1 MHGWLASFVYK
12 VNAHYAIN
20 KRWHL
25 VLQLFSFY
33 FTVAAVYFNQSAYSV
48 NENDGIIQ
56 FVLAL
61 NTSIAVDVIVLVESN
76 DITANGE

>member
-1 MHGWLASFVYK
+1 M
-12 VNAHYAIN
+12 NE
-20 KRWHL
+20 RWHL

-33 FTVAAVYFNQSAYSV
+33 FTVATVYFNQSAYTIT
-48 NENDGIIQ
+48 ENDGIVQ

-76 DITANGE
+76 DITANG